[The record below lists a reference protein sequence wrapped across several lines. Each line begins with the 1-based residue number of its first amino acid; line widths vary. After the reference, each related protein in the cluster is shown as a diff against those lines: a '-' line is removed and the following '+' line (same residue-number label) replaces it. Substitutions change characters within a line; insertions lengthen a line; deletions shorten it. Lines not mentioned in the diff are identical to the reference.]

1 MACSRVRHGHCA
13 ADGAASQVKVC
24 GCVCRQSS
32 EHTCPFSFLF
42 SEYADE
48 HYPVSFLPTFIIQN
62 WLCKLSN
69 RPVVDFSYVKS
80 SGLCTH
86 DLKGHKHKLS
96 PGFNTSVIISIK
108 MTIIVMMA
116 VMGHFSANETD
127 FIYFPEGDFKMV
139 KK

>member
-1 MACSRVRHGHCA
+1 M
-13 ADGAASQVKVC
+13 
-24 GCVCRQSS
+24 
-32 EHTCPFSFLF
+32 
-42 SEYADE
+42 
-48 HYPVSFLPTFIIQN
+48 PTYILQN
-62 WLCKLSN
+62 WLCELSN
-69 RPVVDFSYVKS
+69 RPVVDFSNVKS

-96 PGFNTSVIISIK
+96 PEFNTSVIISIK